1 MKSVTLCNRMPHDNS
16 YVGGVVSI
24 LLSYLKSAKY
34 FEDHGFELNLFNYEF
49 SQRIH
54 IKNAKL
60 KNILYIFRQ
69 RKALSKRLKQDNDT
83 ILNIHTSRE
92 FLFLKDVFL
101 AKLAWKKHCVPVV
114 LTVHVGDISTVF
126 NRIQP
131 LKELLIKYM
140 NRYISKTVF
149 LSKEIMAQ
157 FVAEGLDADK
167 CEVLYN
173 FHNLEPIAENEELPR
188 TAQLHLL
195 YVGAIH
201 REKGVIELLTALN
214 QLQTLDW
221 HLDLC
226 GKLTDSSIQGE
237 YSSLI
242 SSLRNKVTEHGYVS
256 GKKKTAIFERA
267 DALILPSYH
276 EGMPLVVLEALAGGC
291 AVISTKVGATPEILT
306 EDNVCWVE
314 EKSAEDLSKTIQKL
328 YVSQDKLKRL
338 KDNNLALSGEYGI
351 EEHIAKLCKI
361 YESVNNNGTYLRKEG
376 KNKNTN

>member
-1 MKSVTLCNRMPHDNS
+1 MKSVTLCSRMPHDNS

-24 LLSYLKSAKY
+24 LLSYLKSAEY
-34 FEDHGFELNLFNYEF
+34 FEHNGYALKLFNYQLPEKM
-49 SQRIH
+49 H

-60 KNILYIFRQ
+60 KNVLYIFLQ
-69 RKALSKRLKQDNDT
+69 RRALSKRLKQDNDT
-83 ILNIHTSRE
+83 VLNIHTSRE

-101 AKLAWKKHCVPVV
+101 AKLASEQYRVPVV
-114 LTVHVGDISTVF
+114 MTVHVGDIATVF

-131 LKELLIKYM
+131 LKKLLIKYM
-140 NRYISKTVF
+140 NRYIAKTVF

-173 FHNLEPIAENEELPR
+173 FHNLEPITENEKLPR
-188 TAQLHLL
+188 TARLHLL

-201 REKGVIELLTALN
+201 REKGIIELLTALN
-214 QLQTLDW
+214 QLHELDF

-226 GKLTDSSIQGE
+226 GQLTDKSIQNEFDALLAG
-237 YSSLI
+237 LG
-242 SSLRNKVTEHGYVS
+242 NKVTAHGYIS
-256 GKKKTAIFERA
+256 GKAKTAVFERA
-267 DALILPSYH
+267 DTLVLPSYH
-276 EGMPLVVLEALAGGC
+276 EGMPLVVLEALGGSC

-314 EKSAEDLSKTIQKL
+314 EKSVEDLSKAIQKL

-338 KDNNLALSGEYGI
+338 KDNNLVLSAEYGI
-351 EEHIAKLCKI
+351 QEHIAKLCKI
-361 YESVNNNGTYLRKEG
+361 YESVNNNGTYLRKKG